1 MDKFQ
6 SIYTNLPSVFNWDI
20 TEQVVYPLISLQLIY
35 QLTLFWCSSII
46 AAKLFKVEF
55 VFVKVFGIL

>member
-35 QLTLFWCSSII
+35 QLTLFWCNRIV
-46 AAKLFKVEF
+46 AAELFKVEF
-55 VFVKVFGIL
+55 VFVKVFGVL

>member
-35 QLTLFWCSSII
+35 QLTLFWCNRII
-46 AAKLFKVEF
+46 AAELFKVEF

>member
-35 QLTLFWCSSII
+35 QLTLFWCNSII

-55 VFVKVFGIL
+55 VFVKVFGIP

>member
-35 QLTLFWCSSII
+35 QLTLFWCNSII